1 VPFGPAVTSSAG
13 ATRLVVV
20 VGPEGGVSDAEI
32 EALTD
37 AGARAVVLAPEV
49 LRTSTAATVALA
61 ALGVLTTRW
70 SDRPT
75 TLEPSAPSPGKGSTS
90 APQRTRQTTPRPR
103 TPRRRAPPSN
113 WIRTWPWRC
122 SAPPTPTCG
131 PSRGCSPRTCTCAAA
146 P

>member
-1 VPFGPAVTSSAG
+1 GSGAHRSGRPRAAAPRRRARTAGLVARADDEVAAGSAVLVLHEDGAVPFGPAVTSSAG
-13 ATRLVVV
+13 AARLVVV

-37 AGARAVVLAPEV
+37 AGARAVVLGPEV

-75 TLEPSAPSPGKGSTS
+75 TLEPSAPSPGK
-90 APQRTRQTTPRPR
+90 
-103 TPRRRAPPSN
+103 
-113 WIRTWPWRC
+113 
-122 SAPPTPTCG
+122 
-131 PSRGCSPRTCTCAAA
+131 
-146 P
+146 